1 MLAKDIMKTEV
12 RSISRHTPILEIAE
26 IMAKTEISG
35 LPVVDE
41 TCSDNV
47 VGVVS
52 ELDLM
57 RKEIQPNKPSVW
69 KVALWGLSNSQKLD
83 EHMDAIRKCE
93 ATTAEDL
100 MTSPAITVDEMDDV
114 ETVGQLMFEKKI
126 KRVFVTRY
134 GKLVGV
140 ISRSAFIKKLL
151 TSIE

>member
-41 TCSDNV
+41 SCSNNV

-69 KVALWGLSNSQKLD
+69 KVALWGLSNSKKLD
-83 EHMDAIRKCE
+83 EHLDAVRKFE
-93 ATTAEDL
+93 ATTAEDI
-100 MTSPAITVDEMDDV
+100 MTSPAITVDELDDV
-114 ETVGQLMFEKKI
+114 ETVGQIIFEKKI

>member
-1 MLAKDIMKTEV
+1 MLAKDIMKTDV
-12 RSISRHTPILEIAE
+12 CSISRHTPIKEIAE
-26 IMAKTEISG
+26 IMAKTDISG

-41 TCSDNV
+41 TYDNNV

-69 KVALWGLSNSQKLD
+69 KVALWGLSNSKKLD
-83 EHMDAIRKCE
+83 EHIDAIRKCE
-93 ATTAEDL
+93 ATTAENL
-100 MTSPAITVDEMDDV
+100 MTSPAITVDELDDV
-114 ETVGQLMFEKKI
+114 ETVGQLIFEKKI

-140 ISRSAFIKKLL
+140 ISRSAFVKKLL
-151 TSIE
+151 ASME